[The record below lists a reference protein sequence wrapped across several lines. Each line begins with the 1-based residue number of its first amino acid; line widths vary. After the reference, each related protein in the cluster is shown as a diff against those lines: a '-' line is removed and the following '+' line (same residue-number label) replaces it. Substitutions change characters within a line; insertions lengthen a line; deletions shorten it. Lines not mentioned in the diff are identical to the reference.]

1 MAALQHIKDEGAD
14 TTTLKFLTNTG
25 SGMSEKMTIDKD
37 GNVGIGTNSPISEL
51 SVHGKIS
58 ITNESA
64 TPNAPSDGNGYIY
77 TKSDGKLYWRSADL
91 AETDLT
97 GTGDINA
104 TTVTITDNESTN
116 EDNAIIFTA
125 GGDVDGGNL
134 GLESDGD
141 LTYNPSTGKIT
152 ATGFIGELTGNAAT
166 ATEATN
172 ITAVANNSTDETV
185 YLTFVDGAT
194 GTQGIETDTG
204 LTYNPSSGILA
215 STNFTGALTGNA
227 ATATV
232 ATNITAVANNS
243 TDETVYLTFVDGA
256 TGTQGIE
263 TDTGLTYN
271 PSSGI
276 LASTNFTG
284 DLTGNAAT
292 ATTVTVADTTDTTCS
307 VALFESA
314 TGNLGAKSDDGLTY
328 NAGTGM
334 LTATGFTGP
343 LTGNASGSSGSC
355 TGNAATATVAT
366 TVTITDNESTNE
378 DNAIIFT
385 AGGGVDGG
393 NLGLESDGDLT
404 YNPSTGKITA
414 TGFTSNGGEIS
425 YSNGQNATLSV
436 AATGSGTDGKDLT
449 ISAGSAPSGSA
460 NQNGGDLILSSGGG
474 DGTGTSIMTFNT
486 KVSGTDAVDERM
498 RIHTNGNVGI
508 GTKNITQLSATKC
521 HIENDQAYTDIT
533 TGSLGNLPSQL
544 TISDDNQKLHIG
556 SYYTGG
562 VGQSSALQA
571 IDNATPVHIALNPRG
586 GNVSVG
592 LPSAFKGAFHVEN
605 HLDVSDVPRDGFDD
619 AGYLATGGTV
629 STWGG
634 SPAGDVSIYSKLRLW
649 CDNTIIA
656 SSDSRIKTNIEEL
669 VDDEALIKFRQ
680 LKPCKYNYI
689 DAFQRGNDQ
698 VYGFLA
704 DEVKTILSNAVSTCN
719 NHIPNVYKSALYNN
733 NTITFQE
740 PHNLDTDGNI
750 QLYLPDNTKTFV
762 PYTVGDTLKINIDVS
777 NLSDNEKPSNDL
789 VQDEDGNYLANNIF
803 VYGTE
808 VDDFHRLDKSA
819 IWTTGVAALQEVDR
833 QLQAEKAKTATL
845 ETQVADL
852 LARVTALENP

>member
-1 MAALQHIKDEGAD
+1 MA
-14 TTTLKFLTNTG
+14 
-25 SGMSEKMTIDKD
+25 
-37 GNVGIGTNSPISEL
+37 
-51 SVHGKIS
+51 
-58 ITNESA
+58 
-64 TPNAPSDGNGYIY
+64 
-77 TKSDGKLYWRSADL
+77 
-91 AETDLT
+91 
-97 GTGDINA
+97 
-104 TTVTITDNESTN
+104 STN
-116 EDNAIIFTA
+116 FTGA
-125 GGDVDGGNL
+125 
-134 GLESDGD
+134 
-141 LTYNPSTGKIT
+141 
-152 ATGFIGELTGNAAT
+152 LTGNAAT
-166 ATEATN
+166 ATVATN

-215 STNFTGALTGNA
+215 STNFTGALTGDASGSSGSCTGNA

>member
-97 GTGDINA
+97 GTGAINA
-104 TTVTITDNESTN
+104 TTVTITDNESTD
-116 EDNAIIFTA
+116 EANAIIFTA

>member
-104 TTVTITDNESTN
+104 TTVTITDNESTD
-116 EDNAIIFTA
+116 EANAIIFTA

-134 GLESDGD
+134 GLESDGT

-166 ATEATN
+166 ATE
-172 ITAVANNSTDETV
+172 
-185 YLTFVDGAT
+185 
-194 GTQGIETDTG
+194 
-204 LTYNPSSGILA
+204 
-215 STNFTGALTGNA
+215 
-227 ATATV
+227 